1 MPPMSPFPSYSP
13 VLRSALLS
21 RSGVEDVT
29 GNLEE
34 DSEGAASLCEWISVC
49 VCVRTYVHVH
59 ISVHSGSYGKTNLAG
74 FRSSEFDL

>member
-49 VCVRTYVHVH
+49 VCVYVRM
-59 ISVHSGSYGKTNLAG
+59 YMYT
-74 FRSSEFDL
+74 